1 MKENMEYIDHYFVG
15 KMSVE
20 EKKEFEK
27 RLADDSEFAD
37 DVAFY
42 LSAMQVAREESVSEK
57 KSRFKEL
64 YRQNNETMARPV
76 SMLRKLWPYMSAAAI
91 LLVVFLAWTFFL
103 KSPSPQQLAGQYI
116 EKELKEL
123 GVQMSTTADS
133 LELGKRRYNEGK
145 LEESLQIFEGV
156 AISDPSSPDAKKF
169 AGIVY
174 LRLNQYDKALH
185 YFKQLENQKGLFAN
199 PGAFYQALTL
209 MRRNL
214 PNDELEA
221 KKLLGQVVE
230 QDLEGKETAEEW
242 LKKW

>member
-1 MKENMEYIDHYFVG
+1 
-15 KMSVE
+15 MSVE

-27 RLADDSEFAD
+27 RLADDSEFAE

-42 LSAMQVAREESVSEK
+42 LSAMQVSREESVNEK

-64 YRQNNETMARPV
+64 YRQNNETIARRVPV
-76 SMLRKLWPYMSAAAI
+76 LRKLWPYMSAAAI
-91 LLVVFLAWTFFL
+91 LLVIFLAWTFFFQ
-103 KSPSPQQLAGQYI
+103 SPSPQRLAGQYI

-123 GVQMSTTADS
+123 GVQMSTTKDS
-133 LELGKRRYNEGK
+133 LELGKRLFNEGK
-145 LEESLQIFEGV
+145 LEEALQIFESITV
-156 AISDPSSPDAKKF
+156 SDPSSPDAKKLT
-169 AGIVY
+169 GIVY
-174 LRLNQYDKALH
+174 LRLNQYEKALH

-199 PGAFYQALTL
+199 PGLFYQALTL
-209 MRRNL
+209 MKRNL

-221 KKLLGQVVE
+221 KKLLEQVVE